1 MDRRTREGRRDPVP
15 SRDRLLEA
23 AARVFAERGFERA
36 SVDDIAAEAGLSKG
50 TLYWNF
56 KSKEELFRALMDEH
70 LVRRMHEIFGV
81 AESLPSDQDMAPRAS
96 TWLSAVVEDE
106 RRFVLLAYEYW
117 ARAARDPQLGEVYA
131 QRHVAQ
137 RDALAGA
144 LNARAKELGSP
155 PLGLPTEDVATAY
168 IALGHGLALLRSID
182 AELVPEHLYGEILAL
197 VYQGLVARAERDAS

>member
-1 MDRRTREGRRDPVP
+1 MSSVTAKASRQRVDRRTREGRRDPVP

-56 KSKEELFRALMDEH
+56 KSKDELFRALMDEH

-117 ARAARDPQLGEVYA
+117 ARAARDPA
-131 QRHVAQ
+131 
-137 RDALAGA
+137 AG
-144 LNARAKELGSP
+144 
-155 PLGLPTEDVATAY
+155 
-168 IALGHGLALLRSID
+168 
-182 AELVPEHLYGEILAL
+182 
-197 VYQGLVARAERDAS
+197 